1 MFVTQFYMLHS
12 KLHSII
18 VKEFSCQVCDQ
29 DPSAIKLFHYSIVV
43 EVLALVVVFAYSKGG
58 ELPLHIA
65 NNIVKPVYHLI
76 TSTYLF
82 HPFTTT

>member
-18 VKEFSCQVCDQ
+18 IKEFLRQVGDQ

-43 EVLALVVVFAYSKGG
+43 EVLSLVVVFAYSKSG

-65 NNIVKPVYHLI
+65 NNILNPYI
-76 TSTYLF
+76 IS
-82 HPFTTT
+82 

>member
-18 VKEFSCQVCDQ
+18 IKEFSSQVGDQ

-43 EVLALVVVFAYSKGG
+43 ENLALVVLFAYSKSGK
-58 ELPLHIA
+58 LPLHVVNDI
-65 NNIVKPVYHLI
+65 
-76 TSTYLF
+76 
-82 HPFTTT
+82 